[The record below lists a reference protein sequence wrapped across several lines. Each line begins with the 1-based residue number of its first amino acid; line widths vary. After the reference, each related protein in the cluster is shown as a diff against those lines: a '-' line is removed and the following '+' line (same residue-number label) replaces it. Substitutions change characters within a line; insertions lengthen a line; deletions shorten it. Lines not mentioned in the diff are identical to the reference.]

1 MKKKLIT
8 GLGLV
13 TLIFIASGLFILQN
27 LNTIISKQNLK
38 DEQEKI
44 ISLYNDILYNVK
56 GAQAE
61 LYRHQ
66 AGFTRNIDGL
76 VEYVLHVEDML
87 TLIKEDYA
95 SHTGDIVCNSCHAAQ
110 GKFNLLDDA
119 FKHLNSHIAPYKDKI
134 SLIVTMKDKEGVYS
148 LEKEAVEDGNEIINI
163 VSDIRHATLKMN
175 GDMEKLIITSAHRSR
190 QSIFIAFIASFFL
203 AAIVV
208 VVTIRS
214 ITGPVGMLVRG
225 IEKVSSG
232 EYDSK
237 VDITSADEIGFL
249 AKTFNTM
256 TDNLNTMT
264 RQKEL
269 LMNELKELNTD
280 LERRVLEATEELRI
294 THEKM
299 LRNETLSVVGTFA
312 SGVAHELATPL
323 ASILSYLQMV
333 KGRIPQEDQLKG
345 DINLIERELQR
356 CRDILRG
363 MLDFARAP
371 EQEKMLTN
379 VNNILR
385 DLLALIRYQAEYKNI
400 VIKEDLNPAV
410 PSIMAVPGQLRQVFM
425 NVIINALQSMPERGE
440 LNISTV
446 LNENPQK
453 IIVTIKDTGCGIPEE
468 EINRI
473 FQPFYTSKKTGTGLG
488 LSISYGIIKGHGGD
502 VEVKSDYEK
511 GTTFFIYL
519 PVGEA

>member
-1 MKKKLIT
+1 VKRKLIIS
-8 GLGLV
+8 LGLKI
-13 TLIFIASGLFILQN
+13 LIFIIAGILIIMN
-27 LNTIISKQNLK
+27 LNIITSNHEIK
-38 DEQEKI
+38 EHQEKI
-44 ISLYNDILYNVK
+44 LSRYENILYNLK
-56 GAQAE
+56 GAQVE

-66 AGFTRNIDGL
+66 AGYSRDINTLVDYVLQIEDNLSLTERDYAAYIGNALCNNCHSVQGKVKTFDTMIDG
-76 VEYVLHVEDML
+76 VQVVLMRY
-87 TLIKEDYA
+87 KE
-95 SHTGDIVCNSCHAAQ
+95 
-110 GKFNLLDDA
+110 
-119 FKHLNSHIAPYKDKI
+119 KI
-134 SLIVTMKDKEGVYS
+134 SRIVTMRD
-148 LEKEAVEDGNEIINI
+148 LEISRPLEIEAVKDGDEIIDMMNT
-163 VSDIRHATLKMN
+163 IRHATLKMN
-175 GDMEKLIITSAHRSR
+175 ERMEEFHVTSIKRATY
-190 QSIFIAFIASFFL
+190 SIVVAVVVSLFL
-203 AAIVV
+203 AVIIVFF
-208 VVTIRS
+208 TIRS
-214 ITGPVGMLVRG
+214 ITGPFNVLVRG

-237 VDITSADEIGFL
+237 VDINSADEIGFL

-264 RQKEL
+264 RQREFLMKEL
-269 LMNELKELNTD
+269 MELNTD
-280 LERRVLEATEELRI
+280 LERRVREAVDELKM

-299 LRNETLSVVGTFA
+299 LHSETLSVVGTFA

-333 KGRIPQEDQLKG
+333 KGRISREEQLKG

-379 VNNILR
+379 VNNILL
-385 DLLALIRYQAEYKNI
+385 DLLALIRYQTEYKNI
-400 VIKEDLNPAV
+400 VIKEDLNPAI
-410 PSIMAVPGQLRQVFM
+410 PGIMAVPGQLRQVLM

-440 LNISTV
+440 LDVSTV
-446 LNENPQK
+446 LNENSQK
-453 IIVTIKDTGCGIPEE
+453 IIVIVKDTGCGIPAE

-502 VEVKSDYEK
+502 IEVKSDYGK

-519 PVGEA
+519 PVE